1 MTPGLVSVPS
11 GGSGVVYY
19 VSHKSSLNI
28 KQRSYITHDIVI
40 VAVSWMGLV
49 IDGVNKG
56 NNIDNGGVDEDDDY
70 NDHVDEN
77 NDA

>member
-1 MTPGLVSVPS
+1 
-11 GGSGVVYY
+11 
-19 VSHKSSLNI
+19 
-28 KQRSYITHDIVI
+28 
-40 VAVSWMGLV
+40 MGLV